1 MELMRY
7 LYLNGVVV
15 NRLEKI
21 KENMKKLLILC
32 VMFISSTLLADSIV
46 MWLDTRASTNDQK
59 LITQYIKSNFNDNVE
74 IDFTKLGIWHIKTN
88 YEIKGWVLSA
98 DYMKT
103 IKRGVDI
110 QELIKVGI
118 PGSVTNLSNPEYV
131 KWNLTSNYPAK
142 LLIQLGYIQSTNI
155 IRTR

>member
-46 MWLDTRASTNDQK
+46 MWLDTRSPIEDQQ
-59 LITQYIKSNFNDNVE
+59 LIATYIKSNFNDDVS
-74 IDFTKLGIWHIKTN
+74 IDIAGLGRWHVATN
-88 YEIKGWVLSA
+88 YSVCGWVLSA
-98 DYMKT
+98 DYQKAVS
-103 IKRGVDI
+103 RGVDVRYI
-110 QELIKVGI
+110 RHEQRYLHQYSPI
-118 PGSVTNLSNPEYV
+118 PG
-131 KWNLTSNYPAK
+131 
-142 LLIQLGYIQSTNI
+142 
-155 IRTR
+155 